1 MGVALLLLLG
11 LALFDAWTLYTGAR
25 AGQTALTDASR
36 LSSGLTLENA
46 PTRLAMARADLGRAR
61 QEFQRASDAYE
72 RDPLL
77 RLAAFM
83 PWSRDQMR
91 ASVVLAKL
99 GTDLSAFG
107 LRALAVAED
116 GVALTRQKS
125 DRAVGERLADFIQT
139 HAIAFK
145 QLDAQLATVNRDRAG
160 IPSTHLVGPLL
171 DAVSQLDGK
180 LTKFDQDWQQLR
192 STLAAARFLLGIDQA
207 RTFLVIDLDSA
218 ELRSAGGFIGSFGFL
233 RVDHGKLGTLEFR
246 DVYSLQEPRLK
257 PADPGYVEPPQ
268 PIAQHLVAGTL
279 SFRDAAWWPDFPT
292 TAAMAERL
300 LKRDEGTSVDG
311 VIGIDPY
318 FLSDLLGLVGPVT
331 VPFVHDTFDAQNF
344 YLKSIVHS
352 GLISPDRPHN
362 RKDFLAYIGVE
373 VQSRLLSLP
382 ADRASK
388 LADTLQHACL
398 RRDLQLTFHDAN
410 LQNAVSLIPCT
421 GAIVHTND
429 DFLLVASA
437 ISLAKNNAWL
447 RRSFSLGMAPAAGG
461 YVRHRLTMNFVN
473 QAPRKPSDGAYIA
486 PFYEDYLRV
495 FIPAGSRLVAFE
507 GQPLTELVLKPN
519 SDGGYTEIAGLF
531 RTIRNRY
538 TVTIVYDVPSSRTR
552 SLVWERQAGTGDDP
566 VTIAATWAAADPRS
580 STLDH
585 DLRVPLRWPN
595 RVTP

>member
-1 MGVALLLLLG
+1 MGVAVILLLG
-11 LALFDAWTLYTGAR
+11 LALFDGWTLYDRVR
-25 AGQTALTDASR
+25 AGQMALTDASS

-46 PTRLAMARADLGRAR
+46 QRRLALARADLERAR
-61 QEFQRASDAYE
+61 QEFQRAGDAYE

-77 RLAAFM
+77 RLAAFL
-83 PWSRDQMR
+83 PWSGDQVR
-91 ASVVLAKL
+91 ASVGLAKL
-99 GTDLSAFG
+99 GADLSAFG
-107 LRALAVAED
+107 LRALAVAQD
-116 GVALTRQKS
+116 GIALTSQKS
-125 DRAVGERLADFIQT
+125 DRAVGERLADFIQRHT
-139 HAIAFK
+139 TAFK
-145 QLDAQLATVNRDRAG
+145 QLDAELAAVNRDRAV
-160 IPSTHLVGPLL
+160 IRSTHLVRPLL
-171 DAVSQLDGK
+171 DAVSRLDGK
-180 LTKFDQDWQQLR
+180 LTKLDQDWRQLT
-192 STLAAARFLLGIDQA
+192 STVAAARFLLGIDHP

-246 DVYSLQEPRLK
+246 DVYSLREPLLT

-279 SFRDAAWWPDFPT
+279 TFRDAGWWPDFPT

-300 LKRDEGTSVDG
+300 LKRDEGTTVDG

-352 GLISPDRPHN
+352 GLISPDPPHN
-362 RKDFLAYIGVE
+362 RKDFLAYIGAQ

-382 ADRASK
+382 ANRASR

-410 LQNAVSLIPCT
+410 LQKAASLIPCT
-421 GAIVHTND
+421 GAIVHTSD

-447 RRSFSLGMAPAAGG
+447 SRSFTLGMAPAADG
-461 YVRHRLTMNFVN
+461 YVRHSLTMNFVN

-486 PFYEDYLRV
+486 PFYEDYVRV
-495 FIPAGSRLVAFE
+495 FVPAGSRLVAIE
-507 GQPLTELVLKPN
+507 GQPLKELVLKPN

-538 TVTIVYDVPSSRTR
+538 TVTIVYEVPSSRTG

-566 VTIAATWAAADPRS
+566 VTIDAGWGGAISLS
-580 STLDH
+580 SALDH
-585 DLRVPLRWPN
+585 DLRIPLPCPG
-595 RVTP
+595 RVTS